1 MIVKNP
7 LTPPTGLAPPTLPGP
22 PRFTRDEYMQ
32 LSEHPVIANRRV
44 QLIGGELVEMPG
56 QKNTGFAAIARVQ
69 RLLEAAFGPGYWVRN
84 QGTLDL
90 SPYGVPDPDL
100 AVIVGDPDNP
110 TDDNPSTALL
120 VVEVSDS
127 TLSYD
132 RNAKAS
138 MYAAAAIADY
148 WIVNVPGGQL
158 EIRRDPQPD
167 ATQEF
172 GYGYA
177 SLTTHKPGTTAS
189 LLALP
194 GAAVP
199 VDRLFV

>member
-7 LTPPTGLAPPTLPGP
+7 AAPPSGLAPPALPGP

-32 LSEHPVIANRRV
+32 LSEHPVIANRRI

-56 QKNTGFAAIARVQ
+56 QKNSGGSAITRLQ
-69 RLLEAAFGPGYWVRN
+69 RLLDAAFGPGYWVRN
-84 QGTLDL
+84 QLTLDL

-100 AVIVGDPDNP
+100 AVVVGDPDNP
-110 TDDNPSTALL
+110 TDDNPTTALL

-138 MYAAAAIADY
+138 LYAAAGIADY
-148 WIVNVPGGQL
+148 WIVNVPGRQL

-172 GYGYA
+172 GHGYA
-177 SLTTHKPGTTAS
+177 TLVTLKPGATAS
-189 LLALP
+189 PLALP
-194 GAAVP
+194 GAAIP